1 MTHIKICGITNLADA
16 RYASGA
22 GADLLGFIQ
31 HEASPRHVDAGL
43 ARDIIAW
50 IHGAESV
57 GVFVDADADEV
68 NKTVAATGFDYVQ
81 LHGSESPSYC
91 GRIEKPVIKAVRIF
105 PGTSASEIELALA
118 AYADVV
124 DHFLVD
130 TGSANAAG
138 GTGTPFDWSVLE
150 GVDFPKPWLL
160 AGGLTPDNIDEAL
173 ERLSPWGVDVA
184 SGVEEKPGQ
193 KDFEAIDRFVEA
205 VRGKVANR

>member
-1 MTHIKICGITNLADA
+1 MTRIKMCGITNLADA

-31 HEASPRHVDAGL
+31 HEASPRYVEASL

-57 GVFVDADADEV
+57 GVFVDAEADDV
-68 NKTVAATGFDYVQ
+68 NRTVEATGFDFVQ
-81 LHGSESPSYC
+81 LHGSESPAYC
-91 GRIEKPVIKAVRIF
+91 ERIEKSVIKALRIF
-105 PGTSASEIELALA
+105 PGTATAELELALA

-124 DHFLVD
+124 DYYLID
-130 TGSANAAG
+130 TGSASAAG
-138 GTGTPFDWSVLE
+138 GTGKPFDWGVLE
-150 GVDFPKPWLL
+150 GLVFPKPWFL
-160 AGGLTPDNIDEAL
+160 AGGLSPANIDEAL
-173 ERLSPWGVDVA
+173 ERLSPSGVDVA

-205 VRGKVANR
+205 VRGRVANR

>member
-31 HEASPRHVDAGL
+31 HEASPRHVEAGL

-57 GVFVDADADEV
+57 GVFVDADPDDV
-68 NKTVAATGFDYVQ
+68 NKTAAATGFDYVQ
-81 LHGSESPSYC
+81 LHGTETPAYC
-91 GRIEKPVIKAVRIF
+91 ERIERPVIKAIRVF
-105 PGTSASEIELALA
+105 PGTSPSEIELALS

-124 DHFLVD
+124 DRFLVD
-130 TGSANAAG
+130 TGSTSAAG
-138 GTGTPFDWSVLE
+138 GTGTPFDWSILDD
-150 GVDFPKPWLL
+150 VDFPKPWLL
-160 AGGLTPDNIDEAL
+160 AGGLNPDNIDEAL

-193 KDFEAIDRFVEA
+193 KDFDAIDRFVTA
-205 VRGKVANR
+205 IRGEVANR

>member
-22 GADLLGFIQ
+22 GADMLGFIQ
-31 HEASPRHVDAGL
+31 HEASPRYIDAGL

-57 GVFVDADADEV
+57 GVFVDRPADEV
-68 NKTVAATGFDYVQ
+68 NKTVASTGFDWIQ
-81 LHGSESPSYC
+81 LHGSESPAYC
-91 GRIEKPVIKAVRIF
+91 AQVEGRVIKAIRIF

-118 AYADVV
+118 AYEDVV
-124 DHFLVD
+124 DAFLVD
-130 TGSANAAG
+130 TGSNEAAG
-138 GTGTPFDWSVLE
+138 GTGEAFDWSVLE

-160 AGGLTPDNIDEAL
+160 AGGLNPENIGEAL
-173 ERLSPWGVDVA
+173 ERLSAWGVDVA

-193 KDFEAIDRFVEA
+193 KDFDAIDRFVQA
-205 VRGKVANR
+205 VRGEVANR

>member
-31 HEASPRHVDAGL
+31 HEASPRFVDPGL

-57 GVFVDADADEV
+57 GVFVDRPAEDV
-68 NKTVAATGFDYVQ
+68 NKTVAATGFDWVQ
-81 LHGSESPSYC
+81 LHGSESPAYC
-91 GRIEKPVIKAVRIF
+91 SQIEGRVIKAVRVF
-105 PGTSASEIELALA
+105 PGTSATEIELALS

-124 DHFLVD
+124 DAFLVD
-130 TGSANAAG
+130 TGSATAAG
-138 GTGTPFDWSVLE
+138 GTGETFDWSVLE
-150 GVDFPKPWLL
+150 GVDFPRPWLL
-160 AGGLTPDNIDEAL
+160 AGGLNPANITSAL

-193 KDFEAIDRFVEA
+193 KDFEAIDQFVQA
-205 VRGKVANR
+205 VRGEVANR

>member
-22 GADLLGFIQ
+22 GADMLGFIQ
-31 HEASPRHVDAGL
+31 HEASPRFVDPGL

-57 GVFVDADADEV
+57 GVFVDRPADEV
-68 NKTVAATGFDYVQ
+68 NKTVAGTGFDWIQ
-81 LHGSESPSYC
+81 LHGSESPAYC
-91 GRIEKPVIKAVRIF
+91 AQIEGRVIKAIRIF

-118 AYADVV
+118 AYSDAV
-124 DHFLVD
+124 DAFLVD
-130 TGSANAAG
+130 TGSNRAAG
-138 GTGTPFDWSVLE
+138 GTGEAFDWSILE

-160 AGGLTPDNIDEAL
+160 AGGLHPENIGSAL

-193 KDFEAIDRFVEA
+193 KDFEAIDRFVQV
-205 VRGKVANR
+205 VRGEVANR